1 VAQLNLLRLPSL
13 LRQVCLPKALPG
25 AKLSMTNLWLG
36 GRSMKNGLHF
46 DNFDNLL
53 HQLRGTKRALLLPP
67 DDTPHLYYA
76 SGGTSVR
83 LMTSDDL

>member
-1 VAQLNLLRLPSL
+1 LI

>member
-1 VAQLNLLRLPSL
+1 
-13 LRQVCLPKALPG
+13 
-25 AKLSMTNLWLG
+25 
-36 GRSMKNGLHF
+36 MKNGLHF